1 MDCHFPILGKTAI
14 CACTLPAGL
23 DNYFNRSIIQAESVK
38 SILADSIGRK
48 WRNKMTKEVNREQ
61 QEKLPTKKGTLQ
73 VFFANAVRR
82 GKEGEILTHMGSDK
96 PKRGHYGLVHDDS
109 YDCES
114 PDRKGTLQ
122 VFFANAVRRGKEGEI
137 LTHMGSDKPKRG
149 HYGLVHDDSYDC
161 ESPVECRDPGHVVY
175 LSATVVLKALGLR
188 RGTPISFGARTNDDG
203 KERAVFVRFN

>member
-1 MDCHFPILGKTAI
+1 
-14 CACTLPAGL
+14 
-23 DNYFNRSIIQAESVK
+23 
-38 SILADSIGRK
+38 
-48 WRNKMTKEVNREQ
+48 MTKEVNREQ

-114 PDRKGTLQ
+114 P
-122 VFFANAVRRGKEGEI
+122 E
-137 LTHMGSDKPKRG
+137 
-149 HYGLVHDDSYDC
+149 
-161 ESPVECRDPGHVVY
+161 ECREEGHVVY

-203 KERAVFVRFN
+203 KARAVFVRFTTDRDSKMIPPEVAKGR